1 MANRITKLNELDFS
15 PGIRASDINE
25 NFELLKRWIEE
36 ERLRVSGWGIVEG
49 FEFSKNL
56 DNFTVS
62 VGEGILINK
71 NGGKGSTS
79 FLNFAS

>member
-1 MANRITKLNELDFS
+1 MTTTRITKLNELDFS

-49 FEFSKNL
+49 F
-56 DNFTVS
+56 
-62 VGEGILINK
+62 
-71 NGGKGSTS
+71 
-79 FLNFAS
+79 